1 VIEKGAHVQMRFFR
15 LLALLAVLAGVFAG
29 VAKALDFDD
38 EDPVPPHPEVGLVY
52 HYEIGTH
59 AGCLPHH
66 VIITSGE
73 LPPGLKLSQLNDHTA
88 LVDGIATESG
98 TFSAWMAVKDCE
110 NKSAEALFTFESYA
124 RRWGIATASLPAGAV
139 GSPYSAKITGQGI
152 QSNVTYAVSSGSL
165 PAGLALS
172 GDGTLSGTPTAPA
185 SSTFTVTGTAQSVD
199 PAAPGTRIDSHQY
212 TLTVSGSLTATL
224 APRVAEVGVPVQA
237 ALTATGGT
245 APYVWSAAGA
255 LPARLQLAA
264 NGTLSGVPSRAGTY
278 TLTAHVTDGAGT
290 AKDVQVAL
298 VVRAHLAIGTRAI
311 SATAGHPLRVKLR
324 ARGGV
329 GPLRWSARLPRALK
343 VGAATGTI
351 SGIPAK
357 PGTYRVTVRARDALG
372 AKAAKTLLLV
382 VR

>member
-1 VIEKGAHVQMRFFR
+1 VKIRFIR
-15 LLALLAVLAGVFAG
+15 LLALMAVLAGAFAG

-38 EDPVPPHPEVGLVY
+38 EDPQPPHPEIGLVY

-66 VIITSGE
+66 VSILSGQ

-88 LVDGIATESG
+88 LVDGIATDSG
-98 TFSAWMAVKDCE
+98 TFSAWLGVTDCDG
-110 NKSAEALFTFESYA
+110 KSAQELFTFEAWA
-124 RRWGIATASLPAGAV
+124 RRWGITTGTLPSGAL
-139 GSPYSAKITGQGI
+139 GSPYSAKIVGQGI
-152 QSNVTYAVSSGSL
+152 QSTVTYAVSSGSL
-165 PAGLALS
+165 PAGLTLS
-172 GDGTLSGTPTAPA
+172 GDGTLSGTPTAEG

-212 TLTVSGSLTATL
+212 TLTVSGSLSATL
-224 APRVAEVGVPVQA
+224 APRVAEVGVPVRA

-255 LPARLQLAA
+255 LPASLQLAG
-264 NGTLSGVPSRAGTY
+264 NGTLSGVPLRAGTY
-278 TLTAHVTDGAGT
+278 TLTAHVTDAAGT

-298 VVRAHLAIGTRAI
+298 VVRAHLAIGTRAV
-311 SATAGHPLRVKLR
+311 SATAGHPLRVKLT

-329 GPLRWSARLPRALK
+329 GPVRWSARLPRALK
-343 VGAATGTI
+343 LGAATGTI

-357 PGTYRVTVRARDALG
+357 AGTYRVTVRARDALG
-372 AKAAKTLLLV
+372 AKATKTLLLV